1 MAMSRNEII
10 QKLVEVMAM
19 TMPDT
24 NLDFANLREDMT
36 LVGDLGL
43 SSVGVYNDYVLLA
56 PKEQRMELRWYET
69 ERLCMALC
77 AESIPESIH
86 IEKLELV

>member
-1 MAMSRNEII
+1 MATSRNEII

-24 NLDFANLREDMT
+24 NLDLANLREDMT

-43 SSVGVYNDYVLLA
+43 SSVGVLYNVIAIEEFFNIRFDDIGFADLKTVGEVVDY
-56 PKEQRMELRWYET
+56 
-69 ERLCMALC
+69 
-77 AESIPESIH
+77 
-86 IEKLELV
+86 IEKKINV